1 MACGTAIFLL
11 HLQVSVL
18 NGKMKEV
25 GLERKTGAADRIAV
39 LTSGG
44 NTGFFCSHFLGIS
57 LGEHR
62 LPLHDISNRI

>member
-11 HLQVSVL
+11 HLHVSVL

-39 LTSGG
+39 LTSGV
-44 NTGFFCSHFLGIS
+44 TLVLFVLTF
-57 LGEHR
+57 
-62 LPLHDISNRI
+62 